1 LNAEHGSGGIS
12 MNDLVLLL
20 TFLVVGFSLLL
31 FIISILSAVRV
42 KSWKTA
48 FLSLAFAFFFIKGL
62 YVLYLT
68 LFANFSD
75 PGFLITTNVLDLV
88 ILFFIY
94 ASVLK

>member
-1 LNAEHGSGGIS
+1 

-20 TFLVVGFSLLL
+20 IFLVVGFSLLL
-31 FIISILSAVRV
+31 FIISLLSATRM
-42 KSWKTA
+42 KSWKTV

-68 LFANFSD
+68 VFTNFSNQ
-75 PGFLITTNVLDLV
+75 GLLITTSVLDLA